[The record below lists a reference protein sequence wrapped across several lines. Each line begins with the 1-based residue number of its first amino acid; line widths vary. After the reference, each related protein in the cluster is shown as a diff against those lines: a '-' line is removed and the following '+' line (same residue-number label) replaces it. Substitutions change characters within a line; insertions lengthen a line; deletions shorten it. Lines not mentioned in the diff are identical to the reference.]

1 VTQTATIQNI
11 KERERHKIS
20 LFVLNFLSKN
30 DIKRMKRILAILILV
45 SLSTLHG
52 IAIGEAMSFEL
63 EKVDKVN
70 RESKIQK
77 IQKAKKIAELPKHN
91 ATWYKTEGTRVHRR
105 YPTAAYNFA
114 PKGTRILV
122 TRIDNKKECVVVV
135 TDRMEYK
142 GANHIDL
149 SHSAFGY
156 LSKHSKGTIKVI
168 VKILGKK
175 RNSKESK

>member
-1 VTQTATIQNI
+1 
-11 KERERHKIS
+11 
-20 LFVLNFLSKN
+20 
-30 DIKRMKRILAILILV
+30 MKRILAILILV
-45 SLSTLHG
+45 SLSALHG
-52 IAIGEAMSFEL
+52 IAIGEAISL
-63 EKVDKVN
+63 EIEKADKIN
-70 RESKIQK
+70 REANARKM
-77 IQKAKKIAELPKHN
+77 QKAKKIAELPKHD

-135 TDRMEYK
+135 TDRMEYQ

-149 SHSAFGY
+149 SYSAFGY

-168 VKILGKK
+168 VRILGKK